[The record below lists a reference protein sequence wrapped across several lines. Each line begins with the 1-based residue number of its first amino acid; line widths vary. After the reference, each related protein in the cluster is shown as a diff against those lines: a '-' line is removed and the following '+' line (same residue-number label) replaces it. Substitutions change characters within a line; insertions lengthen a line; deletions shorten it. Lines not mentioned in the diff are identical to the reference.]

1 MNESEKT
8 SSGKKAAISLMFT
21 RSKLETFA
29 IFVELLITVGIVITI
44 TLTSLISVTTI
55 QKIITTVCGSFVWGF
70 GLYLTGYLLNII
82 KELDK

>member
-29 IFVELLITVGIVITI
+29 IFVELLITVGTR
-44 TLTSLISVTTI
+44 ISDR
-55 QKIITTVCGSFVWGF
+55 VWGRKMMCKC
-70 GLYLTGYLLNII
+70 GHKMPESYQQ
-82 KELDK
+82 KRSP

>member
-29 IFVELLITVGIVITI
+29 IFVELLITVGTR
-44 TLTSLISVTTI
+44 ISDR
-55 QKIITTVCGSFVWGF
+55 VWGQK
-70 GLYLTGYLLNII
+70 N
-82 KELDK
+82 DVQMWS